1 MHSACEE
8 FLLYDTKN
16 VSKLMSFEIENGIQ

>member
-16 VSKLMSFEIENGIQ
+16 VSKLMSFGIKNRML